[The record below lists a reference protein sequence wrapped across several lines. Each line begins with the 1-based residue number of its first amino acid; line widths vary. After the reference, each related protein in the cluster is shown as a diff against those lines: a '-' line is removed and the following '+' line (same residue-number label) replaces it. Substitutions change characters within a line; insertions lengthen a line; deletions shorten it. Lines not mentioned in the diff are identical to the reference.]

1 MGRQRL
7 VGANLSVEQVFIQ
20 GKRRGDVAIFCL
32 HIRSIVGYDVPMY
45 NSPTPGFLGAT
56 GLPVSRLGLGTAE
69 IGFAYGLGNPLLP
82 NESDALELLT
92 EAVRLGV
99 TFFDTANYYG
109 LAEERIGKSG
119 ILKDTRVVVCTKC
132 AQFLEQGE
140 YFSPEVLEQKIR
152 AQIESSRKNLGL
164 DVLPLVLIH
173 GPSKEQVEEGV
184 LIHIM
189 ETLRAEGKL
198 RVWGASTRGIAPPQ
212 ALMARDVPV
221 LELAYN
227 VADKR
232 MDAVLQEARQKNVG
246 IINRSVYLKG
256 VFAGKAALLP
266 DTLLPLKNIVQEAE
280 SCAQEAGIPL
290 WELALRYTL
299 SEPAI
304 HTTLVGTA
312 KKAHLLQ
319 AVEAFAKGPL
329 PKDICERLRVHASA
343 DALQVDPA
351 EWPK

>member
-1 MGRQRL
+1 
-7 VGANLSVEQVFIQ
+7 
-20 GKRRGDVAIFCL
+20 
-32 HIRSIVGYDVPMY
+32 MY
-45 NSPTPGFLGAT
+45 NSATPRSLGVT

-69 IGFAYGLGNPLLP
+69 IGFAYGLGKPALP
-82 NESDALELLT
+82 SEADSLDLLT

-119 ILKDTRVVVCTKC
+119 ILKDPRVVVCTKC

-184 LIHIM
+184 LIHVM

-198 RVWGASTRGIAPPQ
+198 RFWGASTRGAAAPQ

-232 MDAVLQEARQKNVG
+232 MDSVLEEARQKNIGV
-246 IINRSVYLKG
+246 INRSVYLKG
-256 VFAGKAALLP
+256 VFAGKVALLP
-266 DTLLPLKNIVQEAE
+266 DTLLPLKSIVQEAA
-280 SCAQEAGIPL
+280 SCAQEIGIPL
-290 WELALRYTL
+290 WELALRYPL

-312 KKAHLLQ
+312 NKTHLIQ
-319 AVEAFAKGPL
+319 AVEALAKGPL
-329 PKDICERLRVHASA
+329 PEDVRMRLHRYASE